1 MYEIVRR
8 FRGRFVDVKGVI
20 VENIPPWG
28 IEKIFLSFIPA
39 EAGFVDAG
47 V

>member
-8 FRGRFVDVKGVI
+8 FRGRFVDKKGVK

-28 IEKIFLSFIPA
+28 IENFFLSFIPA
-39 EAGFVDAG
+39 EAGFVDPE